1 MSQIKLFGGTRSKP
15 RSVKPERP
23 KKAKSPLKTITIL
36 LLVLAVLEG
45 AYFTCVYSNIPFIAK
60 WRNIYIQTAMSTMR
74 HQWLATAFIPRGV
87 IDEVMADQRRGQ
99 EEQANA
105 KDSTWGTDGKEP
117 AGQESSD
124 PNSSAVG
131 RDPEEA
137 AFYELF
143 WEIDP
148 DSMNAY
154 LEKHPN
160 ALANGWDQLYINEA
174 GLDDDGTDI
183 YTNMGEQVLAI
194 DVPNQVLLVR
204 VKGSNYRGVLAVAK
218 DPAKLSIK
226 NSSML
231 GSAGQYAG
239 TIAANHGGVLA
250 MTASGF
256 IDEGGVGNG
265 GILAGY
271 AMSDGQSTGSHM
283 GWSYKR
289 LELRNDNL
297 MYITDAQSQVHSDTT
312 DAVEFTP
319 ALIID
324 GEIIVDGSSGWTA
337 MNPRACIGQS
347 KKGEILMLVVEG
359 RLVGYSLGID
369 VIECAEILSRH
380 NCMQAMNLDGGTS
393 AIMWYDG
400 EYVTRCSNTAC
411 PEGRPLP
418 NAFVYEGT

>member
-174 GLDDDGTDI
+174 D
-183 YTNMGEQVLAI
+183 LAHRWP
-194 DVPNQVLLVR
+194 VPVRPYWYKCRYRRRPNQL
-204 VKGSNYRGVLAVAK
+204 
-218 DPAKLSIK
+218 
-226 NSSML
+226 
-231 GSAGQYAG
+231 
-239 TIAANHGGVLA
+239 H
-250 MTASGF
+250 
-256 IDEGGVGNG
+256 
-265 GILAGY
+265 
-271 AMSDGQSTGSHM
+271 
-283 GWSYKR
+283 
-289 LELRNDNL
+289 
-297 MYITDAQSQVHSDTT
+297 
-312 DAVEFTP
+312 
-319 ALIID
+319 
-324 GEIIVDGSSGWTA
+324 
-337 MNPRACIGQS
+337 
-347 KKGEILMLVVEG
+347 
-359 RLVGYSLGID
+359 
-369 VIECAEILSRH
+369 
-380 NCMQAMNLDGGTS
+380 
-393 AIMWYDG
+393 
-400 EYVTRCSNTAC
+400 
-411 PEGRPLP
+411 
-418 NAFVYEGT
+418 